1 MSRVERSH
9 AEPSERVAGAPDRP
23 NLRLDPDRLARAQ
36 SLIVELCQDQSRQH
50 CSLFL
55 WDPAV
60 GRLRLAA
67 QQWGAGEDLGEVNA
81 GTWTIALTGICGRAF
96 RTGRPVLVADVEAD
110 PDYLSFPGSRT
121 RSELAV
127 PIVLDGRP
135 VGVVNL
141 ESPRR
146 SAYGPADLDA
156 LSGWAASVAGSI
168 RAFYGDPA

>member
-1 MSRVERSH
+1 MEPRH
-9 AEPSERVAGAPDRP
+9 AGPSERVAGAPDRSD
-23 NLRLDPDRLARAQ
+23 LRLGPDQLASADF
-36 SLIVELCQDQSRQH
+36 LVLELCRARSLQH

-67 QQWGAGEDLGEVNA
+67 QQWGAGEDLGEVTT
-81 GTWTIALTGICGRAF
+81 GSWTIALSGICGRAY
-96 RTGRPVLVADVEAD
+96 RTGRPVVVPDVEDD

-127 PIVLDGRP
+127 PVVLDGRP
-135 VGVVNL
+135 IGVVNL

-146 SAYGPADLDA
+146 AAYGQADIDDLV
-156 LSGWAASVAGSI
+156 GWAATAGESL
-168 RAFYGDPA
+168 RSFYGDPG